1 MSIFLCALP
10 AIPKDAQLC
19 ILQWLRW
26 GDCQVLL
33 RIISITLLYA
43 DLQHT
48 VSVVQPILKYCT
60 RGVSHCLPE
69 TEITICEYKDIR
81 LFEKKRANPHTRR
94 EQTSSINSTSTPF
107 KFLNVCVYRQV
118 ITVCFLSFIPI
129 EYRKSL
135 TMVPYCFFERSEKTP
150 FGYMNH
156 KEEDK
161 YYGSFNEGDI
171 RST

>member
-1 MSIFLCALP
+1 M
-10 AIPKDAQLC
+10 
-19 ILQWLRW
+19 
-26 GDCQVLL
+26 
-33 RIISITLLYA
+33 
-43 DLQHT
+43 
-48 VSVVQPILKYCT
+48 
-60 RGVSHCLPE
+60 
-69 TEITICEYKDIR
+69 
-81 LFEKKRANPHTRR
+81 
-94 EQTSSINSTSTPF
+94 
-107 KFLNVCVYRQV
+107 
-118 ITVCFLSFIPI
+118 CFLSFIPI